1 MSVFSSPTRRI
12 RGAFTLIEMLIVLG
26 LIGILA
32 AILISQI
39 SNAAYESRRILSRQ
53 QQVVI
58 QSAVNSWL
66 IQRTTSQ
73 SLAAVRT
80 TYNNATTAKAKLT
93 LVSVYLDSDS
103 YDHFV
108 NHTTDTAK
116 VQSDAMKRIGKW
128 VELPT
133 WASGSY
139 PRVNLL
145 PVD

>member
-1 MSVFSSPTRRI
+1 MRAFSSPARRFG
-12 RGAFTLIEMLIVLG
+12 RAFTLIEMLIVLG

-53 QQVVI
+53 QQVVL
-58 QSAVNSWL
+58 QSAVNTWI
-66 IQRTTSQ
+66 IQRTTTQ
-73 SLAAVRT
+73 SLAAVQT

-93 LVSVYLDSDS
+93 LVSEYLDSDT
-103 YDHFV
+103 YDHLAT
-108 NHTTDTAK
+108 NTTDSAK
-116 VQSDAMKRIGKW
+116 VQSDAMRRIGKW

-133 WASGSY
+133 WAAGSY

>member
-1 MSVFSSPTRRI
+1 MRAFPSSA
-12 RGAFTLIEMLIVLG
+12 RGRAFTLIEMLIVLG
-26 LIGILA
+26 IIGVLA

-53 QQVVI
+53 QQVVL
-58 QSAVNSWL
+58 QSAVNSWV
-66 IQRTTSQ
+66 IQRTTTQ
-73 SLAAVRT
+73 SLAAVQT
-80 TYNNATTAKAKLT
+80 AYNNATTAKAKVT
-93 LVSVYLDSDS
+93 LVSEYLDSDT
-103 YDHFV
+103 YDHFDD
-108 NHTTDTAK
+108 NTSDTAK

-133 WASGSY
+133 WAAGSY